1 MTSTHGRPSSSGHS
15 STLPSTST
23 EGLMPGRRSTPV
35 SVQSIAGVSQQMR
48 HRSTGA
54 MMILAAS
61 APGNLAP
68 PRMSDQPRRRLR
80 RGLRQRNAALSRGAP
95 LGPRPRLLLFRPHA
109 GYNDASV
116 SSSMTGGHPT
126 QEPQAPCNNGGASK
140 KIILT

>member
-35 SVQSIAGVSQQMR
+35 SVQSIAGVSQQRR

-61 APGNLAP
+61 APP
-68 PRMSDQPRRRLR
+68 PPSPRHTKASAVL
-80 RGLRQRNAALSRGAP
+80 
-95 LGPRPRLLLFRPHA
+95 RLLPSPSAAHA
-109 GYNDASV
+109 RAVQSLAAARHPWRTIHKGCVAHGRDDDL
-116 SSSMTGGHPT
+116 GGLGELQP
-126 QEPQAPCNNGGASK
+126 
-140 KIILT
+140 